1 MKNQVSNA
9 RTSFGPLFLQIVKE
23 NHKKVL
29 KLDARLRKFEMQ
41 PAKRSGEDQVFVAER
56 KIQLLEIEL
65 AKASTVVIVFSA
77 MILESYIYD
86 YAARHLT
93 DAFVQEHLDRL
104 DPLSKWIK
112 VPKLITGKELP
123 NHQNWRQL
131 LRRLIKTRNSVI
143 HHKSSQP
150 PTKFNDIKKY
160 FETLQAD
167 SVSLL
172 AVAKQSTQLL
182 EILAGK
188 IIEIDPEETPW
199 VKSYLA

>member
-1 MKNQVSNA
+1 MKNQVSNV
-9 RTSFGPLFLQIVKE
+9 RTSFSPIFLRIVKE

-29 KLDARLRKFEMQ
+29 KLEVRLEKLETELT
-41 PAKRSGEDQVFVAER
+41 KRSGEDHIFVIER
-56 KIQLLEIEL
+56 KIQLLETEL
-65 AKASTVVIVFSA
+65 AKASIIVIVFSA

-104 DPLSKWIK
+104 DALSKWIK
-112 VPKLITGKELP
+112 VPALITGKELP

-131 LRRLIKTRNSVI
+131 LKKLIKTRNSII

-150 PTKFNDIKKY
+150 PTKLNDTKKY
-160 FETLQAD
+160 LETLQAD

-172 AVAKQSTQLL
+172 VVAKQSTQLL
-182 EILAGK
+182 AILAGK

-199 VKSYLA
+199 VNSYLA